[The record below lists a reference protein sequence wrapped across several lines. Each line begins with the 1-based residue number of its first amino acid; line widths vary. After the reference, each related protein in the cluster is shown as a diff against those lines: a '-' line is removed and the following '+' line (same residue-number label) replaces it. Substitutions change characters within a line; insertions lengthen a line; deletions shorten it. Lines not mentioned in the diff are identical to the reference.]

1 MVVAFV
7 ATACLGIALPL
18 AVLFAG
24 RRRQARWLSHVGG
37 LGPPTD
43 AADRLLIERHHLPA
57 LRRREVRQAV
67 IFGRALPDERERA
80 AVRDLAAAAL
90 DGHVV
95 VGRGTRA
102 ALRVL
107 LAVAAVLIT
116 AGALVTARLS
126 PAGVGSI
133 LLGVLNA
140 IWAGTGIRAVHGG
153 PLRALQRNQ

>member
-1 MVVAFV
+1 MVVALV

-24 RRRQARWLSHVGG
+24 RRWQARWPSPVGG

-57 LRRREVRQAV
+57 LRRRQVRQAV

-102 ALRVL
+102 ALRFS
-107 LAVAAVLIT
+107 LAMAAVLIT

-126 PAGVGSI
+126 RRGAEGEASALHHRRLGGSG
-133 LLGVLNA
+133 LGRR
-140 IWAGTGIRAVHGG
+140 GIA
-153 PLRALQRNQ
+153 